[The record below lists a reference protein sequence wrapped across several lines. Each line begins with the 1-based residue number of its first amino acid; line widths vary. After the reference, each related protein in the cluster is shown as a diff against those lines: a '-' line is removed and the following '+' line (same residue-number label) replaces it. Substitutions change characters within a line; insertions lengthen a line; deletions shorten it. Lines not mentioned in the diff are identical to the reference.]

1 MESMAILYNKL
12 KVQTNKKELIKEL
25 EDLYLL
31 GISAWCVED
40 VAYTESTIFQM
51 SHFLFVRNGFVLP
64 TTIQ

>member
-31 GISAWCVED
+31 GLSA
-40 VAYTESTIFQM
+40 
-51 SHFLFVRNGFVLP
+51 
-64 TTIQ
+64 